1 MVVEVMVARG
11 LASIYLVKYSTA
23 TIANLKLPWA
33 VGSGPTISI
42 PQRCNDHEGV
52 ISCDCAPGL
61 R

>member
-11 LASIYLVKYSTA
+11 LASIHLVKYSTA
-23 TIANLKLPWA
+23 TTANLKLPWA

-42 PQRCNDHEGV
+42 PQRCSGHVGV
-52 ISCDCAPGL
+52 MSCDGVPGL